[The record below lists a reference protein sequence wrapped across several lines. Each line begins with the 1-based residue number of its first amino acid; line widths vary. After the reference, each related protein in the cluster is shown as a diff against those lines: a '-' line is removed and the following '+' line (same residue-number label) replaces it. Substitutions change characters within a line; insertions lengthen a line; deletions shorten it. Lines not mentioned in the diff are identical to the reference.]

1 MKKVKYKKRVSP
13 GIFNK
18 VKIIKGKK
26 KFIKYFGTPVILNC
40 DEKDIILK
48 LFEDRLNHYTNTLNE
63 SKSKLASL

>member
-26 KFIKYFGTPVILNC
+26 KFIKYFGTPVFLNYVY
-40 DEKDIILK
+40 I
-48 LFEDRLNHYTNTLNE
+48 
-63 SKSKLASL
+63 